1 MRMERE
7 ANALH
12 EVARVIN
19 GGRDLN
25 EILHGL
31 IEVIPQAME
40 IPRCMIFLVGPECG
54 ELVMAASTGLSAESA
69 RSIERRK
76 QPLDALAPI
85 QRKVLMEGRTVVVQD
100 TAADPHLIPEDR
112 EYLGSL
118 GIRSILG
125 VPLRMGGKSLGYFTL
140 DDPHRPRAFS
150 EGEIRLA
157 EMIAAYAAL
166 AIDRA
171 EAREEAQKA
180 SVELEWLKHAF
191 AARVEKCTGGWS
203 TVQDQRVRD
212 LAALVEAGIAIT
224 SELSLDRA
232 LQRIVDVARGVL
244 RARYAALGVVAE
256 EDAQLERFIVS
267 GMDAE
272 TQARIGPLPVGHGIL
287 GALLREGKPL
297 RLRDL
302 TKDPR
307 SVGFPPHH
315 PPMRSF
321 LGVPIIS
328 RGRVFGRLYFTE
340 KQDADEFS
348 EEDESLALS
357 LAAQAAVAIE
367 NAYLFQ
373 ETREQQERLL
383 RAERLSA
390 IGTLAAT
397 VSHEL
402 RNPLSVINNAVFFLT
417 TKVSREDPRVVRNLE
432 IIRREVQTATHVIED
447 LLDFARSRPPQ
458 VTTIEAEL
466 LVRDALS
473 RQQVPENVHVE
484 NLVPK
489 ELPPLCADPG
499 QMQQVLSNL
508 IENAVHAMPD
518 GGILRV
524 EGAAGGGRVTLRVS
538 DSGVG
543 IAPENLARIFEP
555 LFTTRSRGVGL
566 GLALVR
572 RVVEAHG
579 GHVTVES
586 EVGKGTIFILE
597 LPTAEADRKPNSPG
611 A

>member
-1 MRMERE
+1 MERE
-7 ANALH
+7 ASALQ
-12 EVARVIN
+12 EIARVISD
-19 GGRDLN
+19 GRDLN

-31 IEVIPQAME
+31 IEVVPRAME
-40 IPRCMIFLVGPECG
+40 IPRCMIFRVGRECG
-54 ELVMAASTGLSAESA
+54 ELVMPASIGLSAGAA

-76 QPLDALAPI
+76 QPLDALTPI
-85 QRKVLMEGRTVVVQD
+85 QREVLMEGRTVAVEDV
-100 TAADPHLIPEDR
+100 AADPHLHPEDR
-112 EYLGSL
+112 EYLGFL
-118 GIRSILG
+118 GMRSILG
-125 VPLRMGGKSLGYFTL
+125 VPLRMGGKSIGYFTL

-157 EMIAAYAAL
+157 EVIAAHAAL

-171 EAREEAQKA
+171 EAWEEAQKA
-180 SVELEWLKHAF
+180 SGELEWLKHAF
-191 AARVEKCTGGWS
+191 DARVEKCTGAWS
-203 TVQDQRVRD
+203 TVQNQRVRD

-224 SELSLDRA
+224 SELSLDKV

-244 RARYAALGVVAE
+244 RAHYAALGVVAE
-256 EDAQLERFIVS
+256 GDAQLERFFVS
-267 GMDAE
+267 GIDAE
-272 TQARIGPLPVGHGIL
+272 TQAQIGLLPVGRGIL

-340 KQDADEFS
+340 KQDEDEFS

-367 NAYLFQ
+367 NARLFQ
-373 ETREQQERLL
+373 ETQEQQERLL

-402 RNPLSVINNAVFFLT
+402 RNPLSVINNAVFFLS
-417 TKVSREDPRVVRNLE
+417 TKVPRDDPRVVRNLE

-447 LLDFARSRPPQ
+447 LLDFARSRPLH
-458 VTTIEAEL
+458 VTPVEAEL
-466 LVRDALS
+466 LVRDTLI
-473 RQQVPENVHVE
+473 RQQMPVNMHVE

-489 ELPPLCADPG
+489 ELPPLCVDPG

-508 IENAVHAMPD
+508 IENAMQAMPD
-518 GGILRV
+518 GGTLRL
-524 EGAAGGGRVTLRVS
+524 EGAAGGGRATLRVS
-538 DSGVG
+538 DTGVG
-543 IAPENLARIFEP
+543 IAPENLSRIFEP

-572 RVVEAHG
+572 RMVEAHG
-579 GHVTVES
+579 GHVSVES
-586 EVGKGTIFILE
+586 EVGKGTTFILE
-597 LPTAEADRKPNSPG
+597 LPTAEADRKPISSG

>member
-12 EVARVIN
+12 EVAWVIS

-31 IEVIPQAME
+31 IEVVPRAME
-40 IPRCMIFLVGPECG
+40 IPRCMIFRVGRECG

-85 QRKVLMEGRTVVVQD
+85 QREVLMEGRTVAVQD
-100 TAADPHLIPEDR
+100 VAADPHLLPEDR

-118 GIRSILG
+118 GMRSILG
-125 VPLRMGGKSLGYFTL
+125 VPLRIGGKSLGYFTL

-157 EMIAAYAAL
+157 EVIAAQVAL

-203 TVQDQRVRD
+203 TVQDQRVKD

-224 SELSLDRA
+224 SELSLDKV

-244 RARYAALGVVAE
+244 RAHYAALGVVDAE
-256 EDAQLERFIVS
+256 LKHFVFS
-267 GMDAE
+267 GIDAE
-272 TQARIGPLPVGHGIL
+272 TQARIGPLPVGRGIL

-328 RGRVFGRLYFTE
+328 RGRVFGRLYLTE

-373 ETREQQERLL
+373 ETQEQQERLL

-402 RNPLSVINNAVFFLT
+402 RNPLSVINNAVFFLS

-466 LVRDALS
+466 LVRDALG

-489 ELPPLCADPG
+489 ELPPLCVDLG
-499 QMQQVLSNL
+499 QIQQVLSNL

-518 GGILRV
+518 GGTLRL
-524 EGAAGGGRVTLRVS
+524 EGAAGGGRATLRVS
-538 DSGVG
+538 DTGVG

-597 LPTAEADRKPNSPG
+597 LPTAEADRKPISSG

>member
-1 MRMERE
+1 MRMERD
-7 ANALH
+7 ASALH
-12 EVARVIN
+12 EVSQVISSKQ
-19 GGRDLN
+19 DLD
-25 EILHGL
+25 EILQEL
-31 IEVIPQAME
+31 SKVVVRAMGVL
-40 IPRCMIFLVGPECG
+40 RCMIFRVDRERG
-54 ELVMAASTGLSAESA
+54 ELTMAASTG
-69 RSIERRK
+69 RSPEEAQTFEPRER
-76 QPLDALAPI
+76 PLDALTPI
-85 QRKVLMEGRTVVVQD
+85 QRKMLMEGRTVIVQD
-100 TAADPHLIPEDR
+100 TATDPHLTPEER
-112 EYLGSL
+112 EHLGSL
-118 GIRSILG
+118 GARSILG
-125 VPLRMGGKSLGYFTL
+125 VPLRVSGKSVGCFLL

-157 EMIAAYAAL
+157 EVIAAQAAL

-171 EAREEAQKA
+171 EALEGARKA
-180 SVELEWLKHAF
+180 STELEWLKHAF
-191 AARVEKCTGGWS
+191 DARVEKCTGAWS
-203 TVQDQRVRD
+203 TVQNQRVRD
-212 LAALVEAGIAIT
+212 LGALVEAGIAIT
-224 SELSLDRA
+224 SELSLDKV

-244 RARYAALGVVAE
+244 HARYAALGVVDAE
-256 EDAQLERFIVS
+256 LKHFVFS
-267 GMDAE
+267 GIDTE
-272 TQARIGPLPVGHGIL
+272 TQARIGRLPEGRGIL
-287 GALLREGKPL
+287 GALLREARPL

-302 TKDPR
+302 TQDPR

-340 KQDADEFS
+340 KQGADEFS

-367 NAYLFQ
+367 NAHLFQ
-373 ETREQQERLL
+373 ETQEQQERLL

-402 RNPLSVINNAVFFLT
+402 RNPLSVINNAVFFLS

-432 IIRREVQTATHVIED
+432 IICREVQTATHVIED

-458 VTTIEAEL
+458 VTPVAAEL

-473 RQQVPENVHVE
+473 RQQVPENVRVE

-489 ELPPLCADPG
+489 GLPPLCVDPG

-518 GGILRV
+518 GGILRL
-524 EGAAGGGRVTLRVS
+524 EGAAKSGRATLRLS
-538 DSGVG
+538 DTGVG
-543 IAPENLARIFEP
+543 IAPENLSRIFEP

-572 RVVEAHG
+572 RALEAHG
-579 GHVTVES
+579 GRVSVES
-586 EVGKGTIFILE
+586 EVGKGTTFILD
-597 LPTAEADRKPNSPG
+597 LPTVEADRKPIPP
-611 A
+611 AA